1 MVTVL
6 LIRRRSKPH
15 TCKSSRKTSTGVLVD
30 LSNIARIAVG
40 ENHVLALST
49 DGYVYAW
56 GNNSNGQLGNGDT
69 SSTNEKFHDNDT
81 TDGIYAAQKVYRG
94 ESAATNDDWY
104 IKMLL
109 ILPQVNH
116 SALL

>member
-1 MVTVL
+1 M
-6 LIRRRSKPH
+6 
-15 TCKSSRKTSTGVLVD
+15 
-30 LSNIARIAVG
+30 
-40 ENHVLALST
+40 ALST

-81 TDGIYAAQKVYRG
+81 TDGIYAAQKRYTEVKVPQQMTIG
-94 ESAATNDDWY
+94 IS
-104 IKMLL
+104 KMLL

>member
-1 MVTVL
+1 MA
-6 LIRRRSKPH
+6 
-15 TCKSSRKTSTGVLVD
+15 
-30 LSNIARIAVG
+30 LSN
-40 ENHVLALST
+40 

-81 TDGIYAAQKVYRG
+81 TDGIYAAKKVYRG

-104 IKMLL
+104 IQDV
-109 ILPQVNH
+109 IDIAQVNH
-116 SALL
+116 SVLL